1 MYRQHLSK
9 LEKKCNEILDA
20 PLYYRSIET
29 LVILSIA
36 SLLLSTFKISEKYEL
51 MLAIFSFLSG
61 SIFLVDY
68 ILRIIAAHS
77 FYPHMNPVK
86 ARARYLVSF
95 YGIID
100 FAVVLPFIVPFFFS
114 GEHAVQL
121 FELGRIF
128 LLFKFARYSR
138 PFKMVIEVFNDVKWE
153 LFVSVLIMASVVF
166 VCAVLMFYV
175 EHRAQPDV
183 FKNVGDS
190 FWWAI
195 ITYTTVGYGD
205 IYPITFIGKVL
216 AGGTALVGIAMVA
229 FPTGIISTAF
239 MRRINTEK
247 KNKLRGKTGQ
257 NGFDETCKP
266 IKYCP
271 HCGEK
276 LDQSHKD

>member
-9 LEKKCNEILDA
+9 IEKKCNLLLNT
-20 PLYYRSIET
+20 PWYYRTIEL
-29 LVILSIA
+29 LVILSIG
-36 SLLLSTFKISEKYEL
+36 SLLLSTFQLSKDYEL
-51 MLAIFSFLSG
+51 MLVVFSFFSG
-61 SIFLVDY
+61 SVFLVDY
-68 ILRIIAAHS
+68 ILRIIAAHYI
-77 FYPHMNPVK
+77 YPEMHPVK

-100 FAVVLPFIVPFFFS
+100 FAVVLPFIVPFLFS
-114 GEHAVQL
+114 GEHAAQL

-128 LLFKFARYSR
+128 LLFKFVRYSP

-175 EHRAQPDV
+175 EHKAQPDV
-183 FKNVGDS
+183 FKNVGDA

-205 IYPITFIGKVL
+205 IYPITAIGKIL
-216 AGGTALVGIAMVA
+216 AACTALVGIAMVA

-239 MRRINTEK
+239 MRRVNAEK
-247 KNKLRGKTGQ
+247 KLKFKKYV
-257 NGFDETCKP
+257 KP
-266 IKYCP
+266 EEDQKGLKYCP
-271 HCGEK
+271 NCGEK
-276 LDQSHKD
+276 LEKYHAD

>member
-20 PLYYRSIET
+20 PLYYRGIET
-29 LVILSIA
+29 LVILSIG

-77 FYPHMNPVK
+77 FYPHLNPVK

-153 LFVSVLIMASVVF
+153 LVASMLIMASVVF

-175 EHRAQPDV
+175 EHKAQPDV

-205 IYPITFIGKVL
+205 IYPITFVGKVL
-216 AGGTALVGIAMVA
+216 AGATALVGIAMVA

-239 MRRINTEK
+239 MRRINAEK
-247 KNKLRGKTGQ
+247 KNKHIGKSDS
-257 NGFDETCKP
+257 NELMKECKP
-266 IKYCP
+266 MKYCP
-271 HCGEK
+271 HCGER
-276 LDQSHKD
+276 LDQNHKE

>member
-9 LEKKCNEILDA
+9 LEKKCSKILDA
-20 PLYYRSIET
+20 PIYFRSIET
-29 LVILSIA
+29 LVILCIA
-36 SLLLSTFKISEKYEL
+36 SLLLSTFKIDAKYEL
-51 MLAIFSFLSG
+51 ILVIFSFFSG

-68 ILRIIAAHS
+68 ILRIIAAHL
-77 FYPHMNPVK
+77 FYPNMHPVK
-86 ARARYLVSF
+86 ARIRYLISF
-95 YGIID
+95 FGIID

-114 GEHAVQL
+114 GEEAVRL

-128 LLFKFARYSR
+128 LLFKFVRYSR

-153 LFVSVLIMASVVF
+153 LFISVLIMASVVF

-175 EHRAQPDV
+175 EHQAQPDV
-183 FKNVGDS
+183 FKNVGDA

-205 IYPITFIGKVL
+205 IYPITFVGKIL

-239 MRRINTEK
+239 MRRLNVEK
-247 KNKLRGKTGQ
+247 KNKMRGKNDQ
-257 NGFDETCKP
+257 EVAAEQCKSV
-266 IKYCP
+266 KYCP

-276 LDQSHKD
+276 LEQAHKD